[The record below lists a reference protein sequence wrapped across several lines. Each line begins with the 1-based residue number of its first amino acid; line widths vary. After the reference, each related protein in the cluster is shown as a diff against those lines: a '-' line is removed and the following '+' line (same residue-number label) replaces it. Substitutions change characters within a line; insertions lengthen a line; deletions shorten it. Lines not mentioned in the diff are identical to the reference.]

1 MKISEHLDLSE
12 LIRSES
18 AKRNGI
24 SNMPT
29 EAHIAN
35 LKLLAE
41 KIFEPIRNN
50 FRCPIHVSSGYR
62 SKELN
67 AKVGG
72 ATTSQHS
79 SGEAIDLDMDG
90 TPNGV
95 TNKMIFDYI
104 YKRIQEEKIVSVK
117 TIKDGGVA
125 VTVAK
130 MSFGNLLGAEIS
142 IDEKLLLEK
151 NIGGLVIESTE
162 KLDSNLLQLL
172 GEVKDSEM
180 LKISNLNFNIKKLLE
195 VNSGTFE
202 NLFPTKEKERIQ

>member
-72 ATTSQHS
+72 STTSQHS

-104 YKRIQEEKIVSVK
+104 YKNLDFDQLIWEFGTNENPDWVHVSY
-117 TIKDGGVA
+117 
-125 VTVAK
+125 
-130 MSFGNLLGAEIS
+130 
-142 IDEKLLLEK
+142 
-151 NIGGLVIESTE
+151 ESTG
-162 KLDSNLLQLL
+162 KQRKQ
-172 GEVKDSEM
+172 V
-180 LKISNLNFNIKKLLE
+180 LKAYK
-195 VNSGTFE
+195 E
-202 NLFPTKEKERIQ
+202 NGKTKYKPY